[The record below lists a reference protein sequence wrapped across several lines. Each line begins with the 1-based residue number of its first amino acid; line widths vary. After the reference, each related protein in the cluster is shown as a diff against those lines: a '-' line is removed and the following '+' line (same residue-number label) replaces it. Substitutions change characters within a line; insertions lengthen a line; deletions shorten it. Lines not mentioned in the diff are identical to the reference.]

1 MPSTTTNGALSPYS
15 TPSIAPIELSF
26 PLPKSPNTTVHL
38 HLTNHTTSLLL
49 FLTTTTGESI
59 STPSSLG
66 SFVYAM
72 PDRTN
77 TRNVLSTPLYTRES
91 SLETATRLAKLL
103 ARKMGKPVYVGSSI
117 SFAGGGMG
125 GTVEEEMEGFERI
138 VDVVLGVVGRGVEG
152 RNGV

>member
-1 MPSTTTNGALSPYS
+1 MPATATNGVLPPDS
-15 TPSIAPIELSF
+15 TPSITPIELSF

-49 FLTTTTGESI
+49 FLTTTTGEPV

-91 SLETATRLAKLL
+91 SLESATRLAKLL

-138 VDVVLGVVGRGVEG
+138 VQVVLGTVGRSGEA